1 MRLLLR
7 IVITAVALWLAV
19 RLLDGLEIDAGDLPV
34 PVVYLLLAV
43 VFGLVNAVIKPLV
56 KLIAF
61 PLYVLTLGLFTLV
74 VNALMLHLTGWLS
87 GQIGYGLTIDS
98 FGTAVLGGLVVAIA
112 SFVLTL
118 VVPGAR
124 KDDD

>member
-1 MRLLLR
+1 MTVPYRNSEPLIVNDLSERLAASPG
-7 IVITAVALWLAV
+7 IASS
-19 RLLDGLEIDAGDLPV
+19 G
-34 PVVYLLLAV
+34 
-43 VFGLVNAVIKPLV
+43 VIKPVV
-56 KLIAF
+56 KLVAL

-74 VNALMLHLTGWLS
+74 VNALMLHLTGWFS

-98 FGTAVLGGLVVAIA
+98 FGTAVLGGLVVAVI